1 MTAGKKRVL
10 KLFAL
15 VYAGLVVAFFV
26 FTAMTT
32 KGPGKRRTL
41 DEKLARANAHLTEPL
56 DLTSLEGK
64 PVTAPVADA
73 LTSAGI
79 TVIATADDAEAAVG
93 PGLVARGAVFSK
105 AVLPAGTK
113 LTQALWNEVLDAE
126 RQSRLDGGRDD
137 YVYVTGTGD
146 IMGFDYTLIFVV
158 VNFLGLLV
166 ILYLLLWEPILKVL
180 DDRAATI
187 ADDLAT
193 ASKTRE
199 DAAGLKGK
207 YQQLMIG
214 SKQERQELIAEGRK
228 EGQAERQRIVG
239 TAREESDKIIARTQE
254 ELQAAADRARSDLR
268 GEIGGLSISLA
279 EKILAREV
287 TEKDNQQLIEDFL
300 AKLNDLESSN

>member
-15 VYAGLVVAFFV
+15 VYVALVVAFFV

-32 KGPGKRRTL
+32 KGPGIRRTL
-41 DEKLARANAHLTEPL
+41 DEKLAGADTHLTEAL
-56 DLTSLEGK
+56 ELTALEGK
-64 PVTAPVADA
+64 PVTQPMVDA
-73 LTSAGI
+73 LASAGV
-79 TVIATADDAEAAVG
+79 TVIGTADDPKATVG
-93 PGLVARGAVFSK
+93 ANLVARGAVFSK
-105 AVLPAGTK
+105 AVLPAKTK

-166 ILYLLLWEPILKVL
+166 ILYLLLWEPILKTL
-180 DDRAATI
+180 DDRAAGI

-193 ASKTRE
+193 AAKNRE
-199 DAAGLKGK
+199 QAAGLKGK
-207 YQQLMIG
+207 YQQLMLG

-228 EGQAERQRIVG
+228 EGQAERHRIVE
-239 TAREESDKIIARTQE
+239 TARQEADKVIARTQE

-268 GEIGGLSISLA
+268 REIGGLSIDLA

-287 TEKDNQQLIEDFL
+287 REEDNQHLVEDFL
-300 AKLNDLESSN
+300 ARLNDMESSN